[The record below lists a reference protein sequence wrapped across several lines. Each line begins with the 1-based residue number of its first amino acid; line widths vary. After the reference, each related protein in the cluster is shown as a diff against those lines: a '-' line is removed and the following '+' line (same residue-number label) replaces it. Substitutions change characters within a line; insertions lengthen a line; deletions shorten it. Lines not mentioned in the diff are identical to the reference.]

1 MGLAAQGAQRGFPAA
16 APGPNSPSGS
26 AVHALDGIPD
36 LDASVL
42 SSRATEPDKTEA
54 EMGLCAWG
62 LHRLAWFCPGRNTP
76 FLTFLDNGL
85 VQEAHSWLIHGLQ
98 VGEGGDKGAGD
109 IVSCGFPGP
118 RRSLSCLFPDTR
130 YHCSLWQRQTELH
143 LASPCTKE
151 TETQSA
157 HSSTSHHPR
166 ERSTCSSVMRTDTLM
181 AQPRDKEVVQLLP
194 TYYTPGFRLRAPQ
207 ESNARPP

>member
-1 MGLAAQGAQRGFPAA
+1 MELFHMNAPSFPHLKKQGSGLTRSANQLQAQHPPLQQVGSFLRRNSGCRDLGLAAQGTQRGFPATT
-16 APGPNSPSGS
+16 PKPNSPSGS

-42 SSRATEPDKTEA
+42 SPRATEPDKAEA
-54 EMGLCAWG
+54 EMGLCDWG

-85 VQEAHSWLIHGLQ
+85 VQEAHSWLIQGLQ

-118 RRSLSCLFPDTR
+118 CRSLSCLFPDTR
-130 YHCSLWQRQTELH
+130 YHRQSFT
-143 LASPCTKE
+143 
-151 TETQSA
+151 
-157 HSSTSHHPR
+157 
-166 ERSTCSSVMRTDTLM
+166 
-181 AQPRDKEVVQLLP
+181 
-194 TYYTPGFRLRAPQ
+194 
-207 ESNARPP
+207 